1 MNIFLHALRCLRA
14 AFRMC
19 RERGAFWDLSA
30 IVQKPRGGRVR
41 RGTGEGGRRRRR
53 KECGQGRVGGCPI
66 LPGVSGRTDA
76 RERTERGGIGVFEI
90 RFSIYV
96 VKTTEFGCV
105 RRRMVREKPKAARK
119 RVFSR
124 FGFQFTL
131 FFQRNSIPR
140 RRVRQ
145 SGGTQYAQRGG
156 NEMPRRVT
164 VRYIP
169 CERTEESAAARARSA
184 LFPRIALLKQRNSKL
199 IPPKYPYGAAVGFT
213 RCRRVF
219 GPSPMQDKRN
229 HRMKRKTARRI
240 SGKKSAVRRTTEG
253 IMAGRTKKA
262 PCGRGKPNT
271 ARNGKR
277 HARCVV

>member
-1 MNIFLHALRCLRA
+1 MLCAVCALFSACAVSAAPSGILPQMYKIRA
-14 AFRMC
+14 
-19 RERGAFWDLSA
+19 GTG
-30 IVQKPRGGRVR
+30 KGR
-41 RGTGEGGRRRRR
+41 TGEGIRRQRR

-66 LPGVSGRTDA
+66 LPGAKGRADA

-184 LFPRIALLKQRNSKL
+184 LFPRISLLKQRNSKS
-199 IPPKYPYGAAVGFT
+199 IPPKYTPAARQSVLPGADGFSDPP
-213 RCRRVF
+213 RCR
-219 GPSPMQDKRN
+219 
-229 HRMKRKTARRI
+229 T
-240 SGKKSAVRRTTEG
+240 SGITE
-253 IMAGRTKKA
+253 
-262 PCGRGKPNT
+262 
-271 ARNGKR
+271 
-277 HARCVV
+277 